1 MTRIIRSSI
10 LSAVL
15 TAAISLVFVE
25 MQVLPAAA
33 QSCGDQGLAPP
44 QNLDAGGAAATG
56 IGPSNADEA
65 CLPPSPTPTPTPR
78 LRPHRRLRPHLLRR
92 RRRPRPRPARI
103 PARDRSAIWPNS
115 ASTR

>member
-1 MTRIIRSSI
+1 MTRITRSSI

-25 MQVLPAAA
+25 IQVLPAAA

-65 CLPPSPTPTPTPR
+65 CLPPSPTPTPTPT
-78 LRPHRRLRPHLLRR
+78 PTATPT
-92 RRRPRPRPARI
+92 PTPTPSPSPTPTAT
-103 PARDRSAIWPNS
+103 PTPTPTGSDSSAGS
-115 ASTR
+115 